1 MIIHQNER
9 HDPLPPRTIVAI
21 DTELYGMRKERLHW
35 NNEGKFASLQYT
47 WDGENIYVVTDEKK
61 VSSAMELIK
70 DATHIFH
77 NAYFD
82 IIHLRRWCDY
92 PDRTNMYDTMLLEK
106 LLFSGYYDTF
116 GLADLA
122 KRYLRIIVEKET
134 REDFATKTKMTKE
147 MLEYSALDASL
158 TYKIF
163 HKQKELIKDRR
174 DVLKIWKLIDQPA
187 LYALVDLLDVTIDI
201 ETWDRIAEENEQRAI
216 EIKKEAE
223 ERWGINIGSTMQ
235 IQKILNKR
243 GFNISSSGEK
253 VLHRLLKRKQK
264 DDLIEKVLE
273 YRYSSKRA
281 STYGKKMHEEM
292 FEDDG
297 RARPGFKVS
306 EAMTGRMSCVDGE
319 TLVDTITGKKKI
331 SEIKIG
337 DLVLTHK
344 NRYKRVLRTIV
355 KGYDFMYNIR
365 TIKGAELICTKKHRI
380 LTEKGWKQI
389 NDLKEKDN
397 VYRWD
402 NTKSP
407 YLGSSKRNIYRC
419 RSNHTGSIK
428 KEQGWS
434 SLNSSVYCFP
444 QEKQKTFSGAEA
456 SKEKK
461 LCQGWKCTIL
471 EENAKTKP
479 TNNYSKRSNSQTK
492 GGKSFGVSNIKS
504 FRGCPTNVEK
514 KSLLLW
520 NTNKKPKTN
529 FEFVRDRIFNPKEI
543 RKYVSRH
550 FRKSLYFKYSRNR
563 RIFQDRVFSIRT
575 NFRNNQDTTENRTKI
590 FRPQSKKRLTSELLS
605 LEYEQSRNVSK
616 QKITGRRCFPYQTI
630 SVGKKDKKQGCSRLL
645 FSKQK
650 SISRSEWGCSQIR
663 YNKRERQK
671 KQKTY
676 AGTRIFNSVCYQQRS
691 REKCRPS
698 YSKDTILSID
708 FCGTRLVWDIEVEKD
723 HSYIAQGFINH
734 NSSTWNLQN
743 VPAEEKYRACII
755 AKPGH
760 KILVTDYAAQEP
772 RITAYESK
780 DDLLVKMTQIKGE
793 SIHVSVGRELFDDP
807 KLDKKD
813 KRYKAAKGLNLGL
826 QYGLTAV
833 GLQRDLNDKKEEDE
847 PPVSREDA
855 QGLLN
860 MYFAKFPKV
869 KEWSNRQRNSVRN
882 PGYVETK
889 LGRRCWLNPY
899 NWQSGNNALNSP
911 IQGGAADITKYALSE
926 IRKHSYKRWGEWY
939 CFGVVHDE
947 IDFSVPIE
955 IFEEHKNMV
964 ESIMVKC
971 AEQIYK
977 GITFEVESK
986 WGDNWACKGDEE

>member
-1 MIIHQNER
+1 MIIHHNES
-9 HDPLPPRTIVAI
+9 HEPLPPRTIVAI

-70 DATHIFH
+70 DSTHIFH

-122 KRYLRIIVEKET
+122 RRYLGIIVEKET

-158 TYKIF
+158 THKVF

-223 ERWGINIGSTMQ
+223 ERWGINIGSTIQ
-235 IQKILNKR
+235 VQKILNKR
-243 GFNISSSGEK
+243 GLNVSSAGEK
-253 VLHRLLKRKQK
+253 VLNRLLKRKQK

-306 EAMTGRMSCVDGE
+306 EAMTGRM
-319 TLVDTITGKKKI
+319 
-331 SEIKIG
+331 
-337 DLVLTHK
+337 
-344 NRYKRVLRTIV
+344 
-355 KGYDFMYNIR
+355 
-365 TIKGAELICTKKHRI
+365 
-380 LTEKGWKQI
+380 
-389 NDLKEKDN
+389 
-397 VYRWD
+397 
-402 NTKSP
+402 
-407 YLGSSKRNIYRC
+407 
-419 RSNHTGSIK
+419 
-428 KEQGWS
+428 
-434 SLNSSVYCFP
+434 
-444 QEKQKTFSGAEA
+444 A
-456 SKEKK
+456 S
-461 LCQGWKCTIL
+461 
-471 EENAKTKP
+471 A
-479 TNNYSKRSNSQTK
+479 S
-492 GGKSFGVSNIKS
+492 
-504 FRGCPTNVEK
+504 
-514 KSLLLW
+514 
-520 NTNKKPKTN
+520 
-529 FEFVRDRIFNPKEI
+529 
-543 RKYVSRH
+543 
-550 FRKSLYFKYSRNR
+550 
-563 RIFQDRVFSIRT
+563 
-575 NFRNNQDTTENRTKI
+575 
-590 FRPQSKKRLTSELLS
+590 
-605 LEYEQSRNVSK
+605 
-616 QKITGRRCFPYQTI
+616 
-630 SVGKKDKKQGCSRLL
+630 
-645 FSKQK
+645 
-650 SISRSEWGCSQIR
+650 
-663 YNKRERQK
+663 
-671 KQKTY
+671 
-676 AGTRIFNSVCYQQRS
+676 
-691 REKCRPS
+691 
-698 YSKDTILSID
+698 
-708 FCGTRLVWDIEVEKD
+708 
-723 HSYIAQGFINH
+723 
-734 NSSTWNLQN
+734 WNLQN

-772 RITAYESK
+772 RITAYESE
-780 DDLLVKMTQIKGE
+780 DELLVKMTQIKGE

-847 PPVSREDA
+847 PLVSREDA
-855 QGLLN
+855 KNLLN
-860 MYFAKFPKV
+860 MYFSKFPKV
-869 KEWSNRQRNSVRN
+869 REWSSKQRNSVRN

-926 IRKHSYKRWGEWY
+926 VRKQSYKRWGEWY

-955 IFEEHKNMV
+955 IFDEHKNMV

-986 WGDNWACKGDEE
+986 WGDNWACKMEEE